1 MPSPKR
7 PKGACALASVH
18 RFWAHQLCPHTCAC
32 ACLLAPCAW
41 LCSVAVK
48 PAMVK
53 NHLFVFVNALIVN
66 PSFDTQTKVTLTT
79 QKKDFGSDC
88 VLSDNT
94 IKRGPFHPLHALA
107 NAAPDLLR
115 AVRLCVCAHVQCV
128 RARSWRTCWSWR
140 STRPRKR

>member
-1 MPSPKR
+1 MPVVVY
-7 PKGACALASVH
+7 LAVS
-18 RFWAHQLCPHTCAC
+18 
-32 ACLLAPCAW
+32 W

-88 VLSDNT
+88 ILSDNT
-94 IKRGPFHPLHALA
+94 IKRGAFHARTHLSPTFA
-107 NAAPDLLR
+107 R
-115 AVRLCVCAHVQCV
+115 AF
-128 RARSWRTCWSWR
+128 
-140 STRPRKR
+140 